1 MPSSKQFVKRNPNQ
15 SASNVV
21 PLKVSLPHILY
32 RWFDVAINHP
42 SRIEILLF
50 RTVILDAFYDLAKQC
65 PKAEA
70 WLLTPSADLA
80 EVADYAE
87 VTPDQVHA
95 IAHSIKAGLIK
106 LPAWR
111 IWRYTWSDVQ

>member
-1 MPSSKQFVKRNPNQ
+1 MTPTPLNTC
-15 SASNVV
+15 NVV
-21 PLKVSLPHILY
+21 PLKVPLPYVLY
-32 RWFDVAINHP
+32 RWFDVPVNHP
-42 SRIEILLF
+42 NRAEILLF
-50 RTVILDAFYDLAKQC
+50 RTVILDAFYDLAKKC
-65 PKAEA
+65 SKAEA

-80 EVADYAE
+80 EIADFAC
-87 VTPDQVHA
+87 VTPEQIES